1 MSYLF
6 SQGDDVSLKD
16 LMLPLEGLDTEQ
28 VRARVSSIESLA
40 FLINL
45 FLDIICFSGT
55 QQMKNIGVIKYL
67 RRAAQKEVT
76 TTTTFNSSVI
86 LCDAWAFS
94 I

>member
-45 FLDIICFSGT
+45 FLDIICFSGS
-55 QQMKNIGVIKYL
+55 QQSEEHRSHKVP
-67 RRAAQKEVT
+67 QKGGSEG
-76 TTTTFNSSVI
+76 SHYHYH
-86 LCDAWAFS
+86 LQQQCHPL
-94 I
+94 